1 MIEIVA
7 NNILWGL
14 IAGGSSLALARF
26 MHPFA
31 RKYGFTDKPGGH
43 KQHDGEIPFI
53 GGVCIYF
60 TIAVTVLVTETVESE
75 LKWLVGT
82 AGLLV
87 LTGMIDDLFDIKA
100 IYKLFAQVLATTIM
114 CFGSAIHIQTL
125 GILPSGFVID
135 IGAFGY
141 LVTIIAVVGVINA
154 FNMIDGID
162 GLAGLLAIF
171 AVAGIAFVLTLLNR
185 TLIHSTELVIFCSAI
200 AGYLLINMAIVS
212 RRKIFLGDSGSMLIG
227 FVVAWV
233 MIYYSQLPNDKAIP
247 ASMAVWL
254 IILPVINTLALIF
267 YRILR
272 RRSPFSPDR
281 KHLYYICQRLVMS
294 FNQTL
299 AIMCLFSITLTIF
312 GFIVYLLAG
321 DLGAFIAFIVIIWV
335 CYQLIKYSW
344 RISVY
349 IRKRI
354 RNGNNY

>member
-43 KQHDGEIPFI
+43 KYHEGEIPFI
-53 GGVCIYF
+53 GGVCIYL
-60 TIAVTVLVTETVESE
+60 TIAVTVLVTKTVEPE
-75 LKWLVGT
+75 LKWLIGT

-87 LTGMIDDLFDIKA
+87 LTGMIDDLFDIKP
-100 IYKLFAQVLATTIM
+100 IYKLFAQILITTIM
-114 CFGSAIHIQTL
+114 CFSSAIHIQTL

-141 LVTIIAVVGVINA
+141 IVTIIAVVGVVKA
-154 FNMIDGID
+154 FNIMAGID

-171 AVAGIAFVLTLLNR
+171 AVAGTAFVLTLLNR
-185 TLIHSTELVIFCSAI
+185 TLIHGTELVIFCSAI
-200 AGYLLINMAIVS
+200 GGYLLINMAIVS

-233 MIYYSQLPNDKAIP
+233 MVYYSQLPNDKAIP
-247 ASMAVWL
+247 ASMAIWL
-254 IILPVINTLALIF
+254 MALPVINTVAVIF
-267 YRILR
+267 YRSLK
-272 RRSPFSPDR
+272 RRSPLKADR
-281 KHLYYICQRLVMS
+281 KSLYHICLRLGMS
-294 FNQTL
+294 DKQTL
-299 AIMCLFSITLTIF
+299 AIMCLFSIALTIF
-312 GFIVYLLAG
+312 GFLVYLLAG

-335 CYQLIKYSW
+335 YYQLIKYSW
-344 RISVY
+344 RISAY

-354 RNGNNY
+354 LNGNNY